1 MKRTKQA
8 FYKDHDDVPKF
19 VSGCRQ
25 FDGED
30 TCKHH
35 LTFSFTPFIIF
46 DSLSSL
52 AYAERMKQNADL

>member
-30 TCKHH
+30 VCMYHFNFFLLH
-35 LTFSFTPFIIF
+35 NLIIYL
-46 DSLSSL
+46 LSSI
-52 AYAERMKQNADL
+52 AYAERMK